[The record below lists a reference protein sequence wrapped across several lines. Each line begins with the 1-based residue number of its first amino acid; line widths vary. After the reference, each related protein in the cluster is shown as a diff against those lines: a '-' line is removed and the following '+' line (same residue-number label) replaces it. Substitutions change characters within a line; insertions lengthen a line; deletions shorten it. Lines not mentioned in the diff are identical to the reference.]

1 MPSGWPSSEASSGFS
16 FGLRSG
22 ETLFQAEAKLLIRP
36 VTDAVFES
44 NLRVDQIINTDT
56 EAQLAASEVVA
67 SGALTLL
74 GDEAPAGLR
83 VDDIES
89 ELTVAIKPDT
99 QIVVIRFRHADPDIA
114 GAITDAVAESYLLSR
129 TQTASEEKERQSNQL
144 AGQIS
149 ELTRDLT
156 AANITIATADTE
168 VRVRESLES
177 RIARLE
183 EVVAIERLEGNES
196 AATGDPIGEL
206 KSDLATLDSSVD
218 ATQLAAAR
226 TTVELIK
233 GQISD
238 LRDELIKLLTLEID
252 GGSMIQQ
259 AGVGAEIL
267 PTSQTI
273 HPAIGALVGLMLG
286 IATAVA
292 VERGA
297 RARSSA
303 NRAVAQP
310 AVAAPIHHSGNGAPY
325 PSTPATEHAMPPMT
339 TPTVVADHRHA
350 PSKEVMPDPATW
362 GIADPEV
369 GQPTTPVAP
378 VPPPAQNVATPNGFA
393 PLADV
398 AKIPR
403 SAREPVVITEP
414 DSEPAVALSRVAAI
428 IANETSGVRTPS
440 ILITSPRAHEGRTT
454 VATNIAAALRN
465 TGRKVLLVT
474 DSDGRVIAPGVHIL
488 PPGMHLG
495 PDSEFPDN
503 VRLPSILEEA
513 KDLVDYVI
521 IDGPPAL
528 ANDEAARLAGFVDI
542 AVIVAATGRTSVIDV
557 TSTKQRLEHGG
568 TRVVGVV
575 TTARPSWLVRRI
587 GDRSVADNSAV
598 PSGFAENDAAA
609 QI

>member
-1 MPSGWPSSEASSGFS
+1 MDPINNESFELSFFS
-16 FGLRSG
+16 DAIIRRWYFALGLALIGLQLRPAIG

-273 HPAIGALVGLMLG
+273 HPAIGALVG
-286 IATAVA
+286 
-292 VERGA
+292 
-297 RARSSA
+297 
-303 NRAVAQP
+303 
-310 AVAAPIHHSGNGAPY
+310 
-325 PSTPATEHAMPPMT
+325 
-339 TPTVVADHRHA
+339 
-350 PSKEVMPDPATW
+350 
-362 GIADPEV
+362 
-369 GQPTTPVAP
+369 
-378 VPPPAQNVATPNGFA
+378 
-393 PLADV
+393 
-398 AKIPR
+398 
-403 SAREPVVITEP
+403 
-414 DSEPAVALSRVAAI
+414 
-428 IANETSGVRTPS
+428 
-440 ILITSPRAHEGRTT
+440 
-454 VATNIAAALRN
+454 
-465 TGRKVLLVT
+465 
-474 DSDGRVIAPGVHIL
+474 
-488 PPGMHLG
+488 
-495 PDSEFPDN
+495 
-503 VRLPSILEEA
+503 
-513 KDLVDYVI
+513 
-521 IDGPPAL
+521 
-528 ANDEAARLAGFVDI
+528 
-542 AVIVAATGRTSVIDV
+542 
-557 TSTKQRLEHGG
+557 
-568 TRVVGVV
+568 
-575 TTARPSWLVRRI
+575 
-587 GDRSVADNSAV
+587 
-598 PSGFAENDAAA
+598 
-609 QI
+609 